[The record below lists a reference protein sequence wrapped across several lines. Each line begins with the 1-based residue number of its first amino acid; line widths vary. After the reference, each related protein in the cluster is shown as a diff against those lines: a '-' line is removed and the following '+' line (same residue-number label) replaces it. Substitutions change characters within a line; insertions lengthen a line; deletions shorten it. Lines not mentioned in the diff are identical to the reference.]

1 MFASIGARCGDECG
15 AEEVLLQSR
24 FCRGRMFMVFC
35 RLVKAKSV
43 SDEVGCKPL
52 RQDTGEPWHGMAWRP
67 VGCGD
72 GDLGTKIGI
81 AGVRIYTT
89 SCDCKSSGQR
99 WSWTTAKEQRWKRP
113 TSTMPYHH
121 KHVKHIWDAVGFTL
135 VTRHPTR
142 VHAKRVPMV
151 RVMP

>member
-52 RQDTGEPWHGMAWRP
+52 RQDTGEPWHGMASGGVWR
-67 VGCGD
+67 
-72 GDLGTKIGI
+72 
-81 AGVRIYTT
+81 
-89 SCDCKSSGQR
+89 
-99 WSWTTAKEQRWKRP
+99 W
-113 TSTMPYHH
+113 
-121 KHVKHIWDAVGFTL
+121 
-135 VTRHPTR
+135 
-142 VHAKRVPMV
+142 
-151 RVMP
+151 

>member
-1 MFASIGARCGDECG
+1 MFASMGARCGDECG
-15 AEEVLLQSR
+15 AKEVLLQSR

-72 GDLGTKIGI
+72 GDLGTKIG
-81 AGVRIYTT
+81 RY
-89 SCDCKSSGQR
+89 R
-99 WSWTTAKEQRWKRP
+99 WS
-113 TSTMPYHH
+113 SNLY
-121 KHVKHIWDAVGFTL
+121 DFF
-135 VTRHPTR
+135 
-142 VHAKRVPMV
+142 
-151 RVMP
+151 